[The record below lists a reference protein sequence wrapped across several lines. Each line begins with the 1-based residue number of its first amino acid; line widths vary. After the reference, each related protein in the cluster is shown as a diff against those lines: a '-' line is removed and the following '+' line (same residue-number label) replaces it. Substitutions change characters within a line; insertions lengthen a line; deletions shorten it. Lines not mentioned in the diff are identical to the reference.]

1 MPTCLLE
8 HPQHSALEL
17 ATGILPGRQRN
28 QDSNAEQGLSSSMSH
43 AHLLFRRLVGGA
55 LGVLLPTVC
64 AHAQIF
70 DTVSTILSV
79 QFSGDT
85 IETSERLIFANTS
98 KIPRLVDPGYREH
111 QPRMKFAGLKDK
123 DLEKELSEA
132 AERENEISEALD
144 RCFASAKEDL
154 RLLSLEHE
162 TAEKLSRELTIAQQ
176 EISSLK
182 TLLAEARGV
191 ASDASASKSSE
202 ALQAMN
208 TTEPA
213 ATNDKAV
220 QPRSDKS
227 EGAAHAPA
235 LPQEE
240 PSPSADASVSPS
252 RHSGPDI
259 VDSKSIPEMEK
270 TKSELAMGD
279 AVGNQQ
285 RRDEPDLDTTAPRQ
299 NELQSSAER
308 FVTAVV
314 ESWSG
319 PAKQAL
325 TFLATSY
332 ADRVDYYG
340 SAKARSLLLEEKQKF
355 AARWPERNYTVRPN
369 TLRSSCEPGSSL
381 CMVEGVVDWISR
393 SEKRGTQSS
402 GTASFSYQVKATDRG
417 FEILGETGSTL
428 SRHIESIKGNAPK
441 SNAPK
446 SNALKSNAPKSNA
459 PKSNATE
466 AIGALQEPVGR
477 QEVTVSRSPPVPA
490 SDRNLEKAAVIPSLP
505 SLAQRRA
512 GQEEAV
518 VPPSLPRLHRNK
530 PIKSS
535 QWQGPA
541 CQASRSA
548 NSTGKT

>member
-1 MPTCLLE
+1 M
-8 HPQHSALEL
+8 
-17 ATGILPGRQRN
+17 R
-28 QDSNAEQGLSSSMSH
+28 H
-43 AHLLFRRLVGGA
+43 AHLLLRRLVGGA

-64 AHAQIF
+64 AHAQIL

-79 QFSGDT
+79 QFSGHT
-85 IETSERLIFANTS
+85 IETRERLIFPNTS

-162 TAEKLSRELTIAQQ
+162 RAEKLSRELTIAQQ

-191 ASDASASKSSE
+191 APDASASQSSE
-202 ALQAMN
+202 AAMN
-208 TTEPA
+208 TNEPA

-220 QPRSDKS
+220 QPRSDQS
-227 EGAAHAPA
+227 EEAAHAPA
-235 LPQEE
+235 LRQEE
-240 PSPSADASVSPS
+240 PSPRADASVSPS
-252 RHSGPDI
+252 RHSAPDI

-270 TKSELAMGD
+270 AKSELAMGD
-279 AVGNQQ
+279 AVGTQQ
-285 RRDEPDLDTTAPRQ
+285 RRDEPNLDTAPPRQ
-299 NELQSSAER
+299 NDLQSSAER

-340 SAKARSLLLEEKQKF
+340 SAKARNLLLEEKQKF
-355 AARWPERNYTVRPN
+355 AARWPERKYTVRPN
-369 TLRSSCEPGSSL
+369 TLRSSCDPGSSL

-393 SEKRGTQSS
+393 SEKRETQSS
-402 GTASFSYQVKATDRG
+402 GTASFSYQVKATHKG
-417 FEILGETGSTL
+417 FEILGERGTTL
-428 SRHIESIKGNAPK
+428 SRHVESIKSTATKNTAAKNTATKSRATETKGSSGYAIDRGKGSKNPVK
-441 SNAPK
+441 FSRNKLSSNARSGQQPPQMPFRTRVYGY
-446 SNALKSNAPKSNA
+446 APEQPPQMPFRTRMYGYA
-459 PKSNATE
+459 PATR
-466 AIGALQEPVGR
+466 IPIVYPFGR
-477 QEVTVSRSPPVPA
+477 
-490 SDRNLEKAAVIPSLP
+490 LP
-505 SLAQRRA
+505 FPLIYRVLWR
-512 GQEEAV
+512 
-518 VPPSLPRLHRNK
+518 
-530 PIKSS
+530 
-535 QWQGPA
+535 
-541 CQASRSA
+541 
-548 NSTGKT
+548 